1 MLPGDYRVTLA
12 VDGRDAGTT
21 TVRVAGDPEIPISDA
36 DRKTMFDTATTLH
49 RLQAT
54 ANEAAD
60 AVRDLSSQIKRYRIC

>member
-1 MLPGDYRVTLA
+1 
-12 VDGRDAGTT
+12 
-21 TVRVAGDPEIPISDA
+21 
-36 DRKTMFDTATTLH
+36 MFDTATTLH